1 MKETARTKTRRAAV
15 KFQSL
20 TGMRNQ
26 VCKCRLE
33 DGFRIE
39 REVAKKIPV
48 SRCLTFNMVGDVGA
62 TRATLQKSQSPFMEK
77 ALL

>member
-39 REVAKKIPV
+39 REVAKKNP
-48 SRCLTFNMVGDVGA
+48 CLQMLNF
-62 TRATLQKSQSPFMEK
+62 
-77 ALL
+77 